1 VAAAS
6 GAGSATVGAVGEM
19 RIPALGP
26 RGEGWVVAQLA
37 LGALIVSVGIA
48 GPEWSSTAKTAL
60 LVAGIGIGIAGLAL
74 LTTGVVALGSSLT
87 PFPKPSVHSTLRS
100 GGAYRLVRHPIYGG
114 LLLLAIGWSVLL
126 SPIALVVTALLAV
139 VLELKASGTKTG
151 SWRPHV
157 FVDEPTE
164 EISPFDVGHALGLF
178 EGGEDLGHLQLQWI
192 PRCHPQMSYGS
203 GMARQC

>member
-1 VAAAS
+1 
-6 GAGSATVGAVGEM
+6 M

-37 LGALIVSVGIA
+37 LGALIVSAGIA
-48 GPEWSSTAKTAL
+48 GPEWSNAAATAL

-87 PFPKPSVHSTLRS
+87 PFPKPSEHSTLRG

-114 LLLLAIGWSVLL
+114 LLLLAIGWSVVL

-139 VLELKASGTKTG
+139 VLELKARHEESMLAKRYPEYEAYRRRVR
-151 SWRPHV
+151 WR
-157 FVDEPTE
+157 FVPG
-164 EISPFDVGHALGLF
+164 V
-178 EGGEDLGHLQLQWI
+178 
-192 PRCHPQMSYGS
+192 R
-203 GMARQC
+203 

>member
-1 VAAAS
+1 
-6 GAGSATVGAVGEM
+6 M

-74 LTTGVVALGSSLT
+74 LITGVVALGSSLT
-87 PFPKPSVHSTLRS
+87 PFPKPSEDSTLRS

-114 LLLLAIGWSVLL
+114 LLLLAIGWSVVL

-139 VLELKASGTKTG
+139 VLELKARHEESMLAERYPEYEAYRRRVR
-151 SWRPHV
+151 WR
-157 FVDEPTE
+157 FVPG
-164 EISPFDVGHALGLF
+164 V
-178 EGGEDLGHLQLQWI
+178 
-192 PRCHPQMSYGS
+192 R
-203 GMARQC
+203 